1 MRATYAVDLILL
13 SLSTRPHYRH
23 STNYEPHH
31 FIFLITPLLPGI
43 YQTRTIS
50 SVFPNGISLTYVPS

>member
-1 MRATYAVDLILL
+1 MRATCSVDLILL
-13 SLSTRPHYRH
+13 SLSTRPYYRH

-31 FIFLITPLLPGI
+31 VVFLITPLLPGI

-50 SVFPNGISLTYVPS
+50 LASPNGISLTYVPS